1 MSRQPAASALCGT
14 ACALALSACAV
25 GPNYHRPSAPP
36 SALFKEEQGWTPAA
50 PAQIVNEQW
59 WSIYKDPVLSS
70 LEQQV
75 EVSNQNVKVAVANY
89 YAAREAITVDR
100 SSLFPSISVGAGA
113 TRSGGSSRNETLT
126 VLGAGVVPTGTG
138 SHTLYEADASA
149 SWDLDI
155 WGKLRREVESDVA
168 RAQEDAAD
176 IAAARLSAQDTLA
189 QDYFQLR
196 AAEQELRILQTTVQD
211 YKVSLQIAQNQVNAG
226 TTTLADVYSAR
237 TQLENTIAQE
247 NSVQLTRDEMEH
259 AIAVLVGKAPSQVSL
274 AQGEFTATVPVVP
287 AGVPSQLLLRRPDV
301 AAAERALESANA
313 QIGVAEAA
321 WFPSLTLT
329 GSYGY
334 ESTALSTLIRASNNV
349 WSFGPSLAG
358 TLLNAGAT
366 LAQVRENRA
375 LYDSAVATYRETVLT
390 AFQQVEN
397 DLATLKH
404 LQTEYTEDEAA
415 MTDAERSAALT
426 LNQYRAGTVAYSS
439 VIVAQ
444 AALYTAQ
451 ITELNVQS
459 QRLVASADLVEA
471 IGGGWSSGQLNAPN
485 DGVTATLKSTVD

>member
-1 MSRQPAASALCGT
+1 MIRKRAANVLIGT
-14 ACALALSACAV
+14 ACALALTACAV
-25 GPNYHRPSAPP
+25 GPNYHRPAAPP
-36 SALFKEEQGWTPAA
+36 SAAFKEEQGWTPAK
-50 PAQIVNEQW
+50 PAQIANEQW
-59 WSIYKDPVLSS
+59 WSIYDDPMLSS

-75 EVSNQNVKVAVANY
+75 EVSNQNVKAAVATY
-89 YAAREAITVDR
+89 YAAREAITIDR
-100 SSLFPSISVGAGA
+100 SGFFPSISLGAGE
-113 TRSGGSSRNETLT
+113 TRSGGVGTYSSSATGLISTGHRVYTL
-126 VLGAGVVPTGTG
+126 
-138 SHTLYEADASA
+138 DASG

-155 WGKLRREVESDVA
+155 WGRLRREVESDVA
-168 RAQEDAAD
+168 KAQEDAAD

-196 AAEQELRILQTTVQD
+196 AAEEELRILKTTVQA

-237 TQLENTIAQE
+237 TQLEDTVAQE

-259 AIAVLVGKAPSQVSL
+259 AIAVLVGKPPSQVSL
-274 AQGEFTATVPVVP
+274 AQGEFTSTVPVVP
-287 AGVPSQLLLRRPDV
+287 SGLPSQLLLRRPDI

-313 QIGVAEAA
+313 QIGVAEAG

-334 ESTALSTLIRASNNV
+334 ESSALSTLVRASNNV
-349 WSFGPSLAG
+349 WSWGPSLAD
-358 TLLNAGAT
+358 TALNAGAT
-366 LAQVRENRA
+366 LGQVRENRA
-375 LYDSAVATYRETVLT
+375 LYDAAVATYRETVLS

-404 LQTEYTEDEAA
+404 LQTEYTQDKLAVV
-415 MTDAERSAALT
+415 DAERSAALT

-444 AALYTAQ
+444 TALYDAQ
-451 ITELNVQS
+451 ITELGVQS
-459 QRLVASADLVEA
+459 QRLVASADLVDA
-471 IGGGWSSGQLNAPN
+471 IGGGWSSAQLSQRNY
-485 DGVTATLKSTVD
+485 GVRETLKSTVD